1 MRSPLSIYPA
11 PGETL
16 TFYFEVNI
24 VANLIQNSTH
34 KLADWLSFNLLKL
47 LLPAV
52 SQRSLKS
59 LQKDTQNPASVQ
71 QKVLQTILKRQQET
85 DYGKKYNFANL
96 HSGDEFRKAHPLTTY
111 EDYRSIIENIA
122 NTGNFSQLVAEP
134 IILFQETAG
143 TTGQTKLIPRT
154 KSLFDTYQKSF
165 QAVAALTE
173 RYAWKNQTNSP
184 SGLGLAFANA
194 QPLKHTPSGIPKG
207 TGTSGGIRQSKLT
220 QNLIKLKFSSPPSLF
235 LISNYTSA
243 YYCHL
248 LFGLLETNLSYI
260 SANFASNVL
269 QALQILEEYWSQ
281 IVDDIQSG
289 QINPNLDIDD
299 LIRQELQALL
309 QPNPERAQTLKDKFE
324 QGFAGI
330 IPKIWPQLSHIQC
343 ITTGAMQIY
352 KERLQFYTGD
362 LPIFSH
368 GYGASESWIGV
379 NLQPERENPAYAI
392 APHAAFFEFIPL
404 DRGEVDNPSTVDL
417 MSLSVGERYEIV
429 VTTLA
434 GLYRYRLGD
443 IVQCVG
449 YYNRTPIVEFLY
461 RQGSLLNLYNEKVS
475 EQTIFSALTQAIP
488 CLGENAKL
496 IDYTTQMQF
505 SSQPWCYIIYAEVDS
520 PGEISSHLSQ
530 CQNQIECSIREVNK
544 SYQKLREANRID
556 LPKVKLVQRGSFD
569 LLKSQFLK
577 RGSSENQ
584 FKMPRLLKNPD
595 MVNLLEDRVVCEV

>member
-1 MRSPLSIYPA
+1 M
-11 PGETL
+11 
-16 TFYFEVNI
+16 
-24 VANLIQNSTH
+24 
-34 KLADWLSFNLLKL
+34 LL
-47 LLPAV
+47 
-52 SQRSLKS
+52 
-59 LQKDTQNPASVQ
+59 
-71 QKVLQTILKRQQET
+71 
-85 DYGKKYNFANL
+85 
-96 HSGDEFRKAHPLTTY
+96 
-111 EDYRSIIENIA
+111 
-122 NTGNFSQLVAEP
+122 
-134 IILFQETAG
+134 
-143 TTGQTKLIPRT
+143 
-154 KSLFDTYQKSF
+154 
-165 QAVAALTE
+165 
-173 RYAWKNQTNSP
+173 
-184 SGLGLAFANA
+184 
-194 QPLKHTPSGIPKG
+194 
-207 TGTSGGIRQSKLT
+207 
-220 QNLIKLKFSSPPSLF
+220 
-235 LISNYTSA
+235 
-243 YYCHL
+243 
-248 LFGLLETNLSYI
+248 
-260 SANFASNVL
+260 
-269 QALQILEEYWSQ
+269 
-281 IVDDIQSG
+281 
-289 QINPNLDIDD
+289 
-299 LIRQELQALL
+299 
-309 QPNPERAQTLKDKFE
+309 
-324 QGFAGI
+324 
-330 IPKIWPQLSHIQC
+330 
-343 ITTGAMQIY
+343 
-352 KERLQFYTGD
+352 
-362 LPIFSH
+362 
-368 GYGASESWIGV
+368 
-379 NLQPERENPAYAI
+379 
-392 APHAAFFEFIPL
+392 FFEFIPL